1 MAQVTIR
8 PDQLRSPNLD
18 NPTIARWFDPTAFA
32 PPVPGFFGTSAKGV
46 IKGPGRNNL
55 DVSLLKYFRLS
66 ETASLRVGAWV
77 LNFANHPQYNDP
89 ATNISS
95 VAAVGVITSVPS
107 YWVGQTPTPR
117 MAELNIRLNWAV
129 LARISCFRGFE
140 ACEDSPE
147 RATRFPDV
155 GSRQRSQIRLN
166 QLASTLTSS
175 IISVPTPRL
184 KFCANVL

>member
-1 MAQVTIR
+1 VAQVTIR

-32 PPVPGFFGTSAKGV
+32 PPAPGFFGTSAKGV

-77 LNFANHPQYNDP
+77 LNFANHAQYNNP

-117 MAELNIRLNWAV
+117 MAELNIRLDW
-129 LARISCFRGFE
+129 
-140 ACEDSPE
+140 
-147 RATRFPDV
+147 
-155 GSRQRSQIRLN
+155 
-166 QLASTLTSS
+166 
-175 IISVPTPRL
+175 
-184 KFCANVL
+184 